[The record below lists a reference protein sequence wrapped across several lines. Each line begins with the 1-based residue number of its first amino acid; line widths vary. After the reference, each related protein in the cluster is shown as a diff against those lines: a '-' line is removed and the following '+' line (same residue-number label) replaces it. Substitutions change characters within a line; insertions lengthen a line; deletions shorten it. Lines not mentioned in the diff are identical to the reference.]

1 MHIFSNSTR
10 CVDKPVYISLSN
22 YSEKKKVG
30 ILASGKVKY
39 PDVYLLFSLRYQPLK
54 SVKKV
59 LKKKARI
66 GPDRVRCSR
75 MNLNI
80 MFRAGN
86 SEMGIMKNSI
96 WNERLSSYKFFNN
109 FF

>member
-10 CVDKPVYISLSN
+10 CVDKQVYISLSN

-54 SVKKV
+54 NVKKV
-59 LKKKARI
+59 LKKGKNRTRSCTLFADEFKYYVQS
-66 GPDRVRCSR
+66 GKFGNGYYEKF
-75 MNLNI
+75 NL
-80 MFRAGN
+80 
-86 SEMGIMKNSI
+86 
-96 WNERLSSYKFFNN
+96 ERTSLIL
-109 FF
+109 